1 MLRPWR
7 REVRRAPVKHN
18 GTNLARACGMYIY
31 IYGVSEVKVYVG
43 ALGFL
48 GFKVVFGEGL
58 R

>member
-18 GTNLARACGMYIY
+18 GTHLARACGLYR
-31 IYGVSEVKVYVG
+31 VSEVKVYVG